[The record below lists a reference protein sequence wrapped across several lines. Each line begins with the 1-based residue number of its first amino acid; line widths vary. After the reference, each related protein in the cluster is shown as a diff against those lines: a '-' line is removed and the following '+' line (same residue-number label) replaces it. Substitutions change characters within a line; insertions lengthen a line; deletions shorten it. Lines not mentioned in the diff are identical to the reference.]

1 MKNTEINQNGKKYI
15 MTTGSFV
22 NEAYKK
28 EWMEFVPNM
37 KDREGNPI
45 RYADATFCADEGNDF
60 AVYDGGQNYMGR
72 VNRKTGEIEFNGAK
86 DEYKSTFLEAAKKVI
101 CG

>member
-1 MKNTEINQNGKKYI
+1 MEQTNVEMNGRKYI

-28 EWMEFVPNM
+28 EWMEFIPNM
-37 KDREGNPI
+37 KDRKGDPI
-45 RYADATFCADEGNDF
+45 RYADGTFGADDGNDF
-60 AVYDGGQNYMGR
+60 AVYDGATNYLGR
-72 VNRKTGEIEFNGAK
+72 VNRKTGEINFNGEK
-86 DEYKSTFLEAAKKVI
+86 DEYKKTFLEAAKNVI